1 MIEVLITKGTSLYWS
16 CSKIKQEYWAD
27 VWDYCK
33 WDQKDKRKILILLK
47 FNIVISIL
55 IWILELIII
64 LLVELNPVLT
74 NWASPLYSNH

>member
-33 WDQKDKRKILILLK
+33 WDQKDKREILILLK

-74 NWASPLYSNH
+74 YWAIHLCSNH